1 MAAFKNSDKSKW
13 ILKCFEMLTF
23 SIKKF
28 KVCLNKSKSGILSFT
43 QGALQCSLLTWSA
56 GLAASPKVGFCHL
69 LRTACDVHCFYSLIN
84 FNNMVHIYMYT
95 RYFNI
100 TGTDGAVDFLVQT
113 MFHILSADRVN
124 FWVEDNIRREEC
136 IVLIKTVDPCM
147 CNSVAELLTRGAGV
161 LVRFLVQPC
170 FKCIYMLIH
179 PLLLQKF
186 TKVRVKSSAGW

>member
-1 MAAFKNSDKSKW
+1 MGFCHLLRVPCN
-13 ILKCFEMLTF
+13 
-23 SIKKF
+23 
-28 KVCLNKSKSGILSFT
+28 VRCLPD
-43 QGALQCSLLTWSA
+43 QRALQPHLR
-56 GLAASPKVGFCHL
+56 VGFCHL

-179 PLLLQKF
+179 PFLLQIF

>member
-1 MAAFKNSDKSKW
+1 MYTWTYEINKPFAKVYVYTGTVAAFKNSDKSKW
-13 ILKCFEMLTF
+13 ILKCFETLTF

-28 KVCLNKSKSGILSFT
+28 KVCLHKSKSGILSFT
-43 QGALQCSLLTWSA
+43 QGGLQCPLLTWSP

-69 LRTACDVHCFYSLIN
+69 LRTACDVRCLYSLIN

-113 MFHILSADRVN
+113 MFHILSAVRLN

-136 IVLIKTVDPCM
+136 IVL
-147 CNSVAELLTRGAGV
+147 
-161 LVRFLVQPC
+161 
-170 FKCIYMLIH
+170 
-179 PLLLQKF
+179 
-186 TKVRVKSSAGW
+186 